1 MTDVDLFLQT
11 LVSTVTQGSILA
23 LISIGM
29 TLVYGTLRV
38 LNMAQGAMVMLGG
51 FAAYTTLQVVSVPV
65 WTTIIVAVLVT
76 FVLGVLTYFI
86 AVKPLLG
93 RPGVD
98 FEMTA
103 FISTFAAATII
114 QNVCLLVFGPR
125 QKPFDP
131 VIPGLIEI
139 TGAVSITYHTLLMN
153 VVAIGALVA
162 LGLFLSRS
170 RYGLAITAVAQNLE
184 AARLMG
190 IPARRA
196 YATTMGIAAAL
207 AGIGGVLLAPSYF
220 VSPNAGDL
228 PLLQSLIVV
237 IFAGLGSVKGTIYAA
252 YIIGFIQSAV
262 SIYWGTAYALPVL
275 YVVILVVL
283 VIRPYGLAGK
293 PQEAR
298 L

>member
-1 MTDVDLFLQT
+1 MDLFLQT
-11 LVSTVTQGSILA
+11 IVSTITQGSILA

-51 FAAYTTLQVVSVPV
+51 FAAFTTLQLANVPIWV
-65 WTTIIVAVLVT
+65 ALIVAILVT
-76 FVLGVLTYFI
+76 FVLGVLTYFV

-93 RPGVD
+93 RVGVD

-114 QNVCLLVFGPR
+114 QNVVLLIYGPR

-139 TGAVSITYHTLLMN
+139 TDTVSITWHAVLMN
-153 VVAIGALVA
+153 VVAIGSLLL
-162 LGLFLSRS
+162 LGLFLARS

-190 IPARRA
+190 IPARRI
-196 YATTMGIAAAL
+196 YAVTMGIGAAL
-207 AGIGGVLLAPSYF
+207 AGIAGVLLAPIYF
-220 VSPNAGDL
+220 VYPNAGDL

-237 IFAGLGSVKGTIYAA
+237 IFAGLGSVRGTIYAA

-275 YVVILVVL
+275 YLIILVVL

>member
-1 MTDVDLFLQT
+1 VNAILQT
-11 LVSTVTQGSILA
+11 LVSTIVQGSILA

-38 LNMAQGAMVMLGG
+38 LNMAQGVMVMVGG
-51 FAAYTTLQVVSVPV
+51 FAAFTVVDRTGASP
-65 WTTIIVAVLVT
+65 WLSIAVAVVVT
-76 FVLGVLTYFI
+76 FLLGVLTYYM

-103 FISTFAAATII
+103 FITTFAVATIV
-114 QNVCLLVFGPR
+114 QNIVLMIYGPR

-131 VIPGLIEI
+131 LWPGGINI
-139 TGAVSITYHTLLMN
+139 TSDVSITYHSMIMAI
-153 VVAIGALVA
+153 VAVGALVA

-170 RYGLAITAVAQNLE
+170 RYGLAITAVAQNLD

-190 IPARRA
+190 IPARRV
-196 YATTMGIAAAL
+196 YVVTMGIAAAL
-207 AGIGGVLLAPSYF
+207 AGIAGVLLAPLYF
-220 VSPNAGDL
+220 VYPNAGDL
-228 PLLQSLIVV
+228 PLLQALIVV
-237 IFAGLGSVKGTIYAA
+237 IFAGLGSVKGTIYAS
-252 YIIGFIQSAV
+252 YIIGFLSAAV
-262 SIYWGTAYALPVL
+262 AIFWSSAFALPVL
-275 YVVILVVL
+275 YIVILVVL
-283 VIRPYGLAGK
+283 VVRPNGIAGK

>member
-1 MTDVDLFLQT
+1 
-11 LVSTVTQGSILA
+11 
-23 LISIGM
+23 
-29 TLVYGTLRV
+29 
-38 LNMAQGAMVMLGG
+38 
-51 FAAYTTLQVVSVPV
+51 
-65 WTTIIVAVLVT
+65 
-76 FVLGVLTYFI
+76 
-86 AVKPLLG
+86 
-93 RPGVD
+93 
-98 FEMTA
+98 
-103 FISTFAAATII
+103 
-114 QNVCLLVFGPR
+114 
-125 QKPFDP
+125 
-131 VIPGLIEI
+131 
-139 TGAVSITYHTLLMN
+139 
-153 VVAIGALVA
+153 
-162 LGLFLSRS
+162 
-170 RYGLAITAVAQNLE
+170 
-184 AARLMG
+184 
-190 IPARRA
+190 
-196 YATTMGIAAAL
+196 MGIAAAL

>member
-1 MTDVDLFLQT
+1 MNAILQT
-11 LVSTVTQGSILA
+11 LVSTIVQGSILA

-38 LNMAQGAMVMLGG
+38 LNMAQGVMVMVGG
-51 FAAYTTLQVVSVPV
+51 FAAFTVVDRTGASP
-65 WTTIIVAVLVT
+65 WLSIAVAVVVT
-76 FVLGVLTYFI
+76 FLLGVLTYYM

-103 FISTFAAATII
+103 FITTFAVATIV
-114 QNVCLLVFGPR
+114 QNIVLMIYGPR

-131 VIPGLIEI
+131 LWPGGINI
-139 TGAVSITYHTLLMN
+139 TSDVSITYHSMIMAI
-153 VVAIGALVA
+153 VAIGALVA

-170 RYGLAITAVAQNLE
+170 RYGLAITAVAQNLD

-190 IPARRA
+190 IPARRV
-196 YATTMGIAAAL
+196 YVVTMGIAAAL
-207 AGIGGVLLAPSYF
+207 AGIAGVLLAPLYF
-220 VSPNAGDL
+220 VYPNAGDL
-228 PLLQSLIVV
+228 PLLQALIVV
-237 IFAGLGSVKGTIYAA
+237 IFAGLGSVKGTIYAS
-252 YIIGFIQSAV
+252 YIIGFLSAAV
-262 SIYWGTAYALPVL
+262 AIFWSSAFALPVL
-275 YVVILVVL
+275 YIVILVVL
-283 VIRPYGLAGK
+283 VVRPNGIAGK

>member
-1 MTDVDLFLQT
+1 MDLLLQT

-51 FAAYTTLQVVSVPV
+51 FAAYTTLQIAHVPV
-65 WTTIIVAVLVT
+65 WVSVIVAIAVT
-76 FVLGVLTYFI
+76 FVLGLATYFV

-93 RPGVD
+93 RAGVD

-114 QNVCLLVFGPR
+114 QNVVLLVYGPR

-131 VIPGLIEI
+131 VIPGLIQV
-139 TGAVSITYHTLLMN
+139 TDSVSITWHTVLMN
-153 VVAIGALVA
+153 VVAIGSLLI

-196 YATTMGIAAAL
+196 YAITMGIAAAL
-207 AGIGGVLLAPSYF
+207 AGIAGVLLAPVYF
-220 VSPNAGDL
+220 ISPNAGDL

-237 IFAGLGSVKGTIYAA
+237 IFAGLGSVRGTIYAA

-262 SIYWGTAYALPVL
+262 SIYWSTAYALPVL
-275 YVVILVVL
+275 YLIILIVL
-283 VIRPYGLAGK
+283 VIRPYGIAGK

>member
-1 MTDVDLFLQT
+1 MSEVDLFLQT

-38 LNMAQGAMVMLGG
+38 LNMAQGAMVMVGG
-51 FAAYTTLQVVSVPV
+51 FAAYTTLQVADFPVVVSLV
-65 WTTIIVAVLVT
+65 VAVLVT
-76 FVLGVLTYFI
+76 FVFGLATYFV

-93 RPGVD
+93 RPGID

-103 FISTFAAATII
+103 FISTFAAATIV
-114 QNVCLLVFGPR
+114 QNLCLLVYGPR
-125 QKPFDP
+125 QKPFEP
-131 VIPGLIEI
+131 VIPGLIHI
-139 TGAVSITYHTLLMN
+139 SGSVSITYHALLMN
-153 VVAIGALVA
+153 VVAIGSLVA
-162 LGLFLSRS
+162 LGVFLSRS

-190 IPARRA
+190 IPARRV

-207 AGIGGVLLAPSYF
+207 AGVGGVLLAPVYF
-220 VSPNAGDL
+220 ISPNSGDL

-237 IFAGLGSVKGTIYAA
+237 IIAGLGSVRGTIYAA

-262 SIYWGTAYALPVL
+262 SIYWGSAYALPML
-275 YVVILVVL
+275 YLIIVVVL

>member
-1 MTDVDLFLQT
+1 MNAILQT
-11 LVSTVTQGSILA
+11 LVSTIVQGSILA

-38 LNMAQGAMVMLGG
+38 LNMAQGVMVMVGG
-51 FAAYTTLQVVSVPV
+51 FAAFTLVDRTGASP
-65 WTTIIVAVLVT
+65 WLSIAVAVVVT
-76 FVLGVLTYFI
+76 FLLGVLTYYM

-103 FISTFAAATII
+103 FITTFAVATIV
-114 QNVCLLVFGPR
+114 QNIVLMVYGPR

-131 VIPGLIEI
+131 LWPGGINM
-139 TGAVSITYHTLLMN
+139 TSDVSITYHSMIMAI
-153 VVAIGALVA
+153 VAVGALVA

-170 RYGLAITAVAQNLE
+170 RYGLAITAVAQNLD

-190 IPARRA
+190 IPARRV
-196 YATTMGIAAAL
+196 YVVTMGIAAAL
-207 AGIGGVLLAPSYF
+207 AGIAGVLLAPLYF
-220 VSPNAGDL
+220 VYPNAGDL
-228 PLLQSLIVV
+228 PLLQALIVV
-237 IFAGLGSVKGTIYAA
+237 IFAGLGSVKGTIYAS
-252 YIIGFIQSAV
+252 YIIGFLSAAV
-262 SIYWGTAYALPVL
+262 AIFWSSAFALPVL
-275 YVVILVVL
+275 YIVILVVL
-283 VIRPYGLAGK
+283 VVRPNGIAGK

>member
-1 MTDVDLFLQT
+1 MNAILQT
-11 LVSTVTQGSILA
+11 LVSTIVQGSILA

-38 LNMAQGAMVMLGG
+38 LNMAQGVMVMVGG
-51 FAAYTTLQVVSVPV
+51 FAAYTVVDRTGASP
-65 WTTIIVAVLVT
+65 WISILVAAAVT
-76 FVLGVLTYFI
+76 FLLGVLTYYM

-103 FISTFAAATII
+103 FITTFAVATIV
-114 QNVCLLVFGPR
+114 QNIVLMVYGPR

-131 VIPGLIEI
+131 LWPGGVNI
-139 TGAVSITYHTLLMN
+139 TSEVSITYHSMIMAI
-153 VVAIGALVA
+153 VAVGALVA

-170 RYGLAITAVAQNLE
+170 RYGLAITAVAQNLD

-190 IPARRA
+190 IPARRV
-196 YATTMGIAAAL
+196 YVVTMGIAAAL
-207 AGIGGVLLAPSYF
+207 AGIAGVLLAPLYF
-220 VSPNAGDL
+220 VYPNAGDL
-228 PLLQSLIVV
+228 PLLQALIVV
-237 IFAGLGSVKGTIYAA
+237 IFAGLGSVKGTIYAS
-252 YIIGFIQSAV
+252 YIIGFLSSAV
-262 SIYWGTAYALPVL
+262 AIFWSSAFALPVL
-275 YVVILVVL
+275 YIVILVVL
-283 VIRPYGLAGK
+283 VVRPNGIAGK

>member
-1 MTDVDLFLQT
+1 MNAILQT
-11 LVSTVTQGSILA
+11 LVSTIVQGSILA

-38 LNMAQGAMVMLGG
+38 LNMAQGVMVMVGG
-51 FAAYTTLQVVSVPV
+51 FAAFTVVDRTGASP
-65 WTTIIVAVLVT
+65 WLSIAVAVVVT
-76 FVLGVLTYFI
+76 FLLGVLTYYM

-103 FISTFAAATII
+103 FITTFAVATIV
-114 QNVCLLVFGPR
+114 QNIVLMVYGPR

-131 VIPGLIEI
+131 LWPGGINM
-139 TGAVSITYHTLLMN
+139 TSDVSITYHSMIMAI
-153 VVAIGALVA
+153 VAVGALVA

-170 RYGLAITAVAQNLE
+170 RYGLAITAVAQNLD

-190 IPARRA
+190 IPARRV
-196 YATTMGIAAAL
+196 YVVTMGIAAAL
-207 AGIGGVLLAPSYF
+207 AGIAGVLLAPLYF
-220 VSPNAGDL
+220 VYPNAGDL
-228 PLLQSLIVV
+228 PLLQALIVV
-237 IFAGLGSVKGTIYAA
+237 IFAGLGSVKGTIYAS
-252 YIIGFIQSAV
+252 YIIGFLSAAV
-262 SIYWGTAYALPVL
+262 AIFWSSAFALPVL
-275 YVVILVVL
+275 YIVILVVL
-283 VIRPYGLAGK
+283 VVRPNGIAGK

>member
-1 MTDVDLFLQT
+1 VNAILQT
-11 LVSTVTQGSILA
+11 LVSTIVQGSILA

-38 LNMAQGAMVMLGG
+38 LNMAQGVMVMVGG
-51 FAAYTTLQVVSVPV
+51 FAAFTVVDRTGASP
-65 WTTIIVAVLVT
+65 WLSIAVAVVVT
-76 FVLGVLTYFI
+76 FLLGVLTYYM

-103 FISTFAAATII
+103 FITTFAVATIV
-114 QNVCLLVFGPR
+114 QNIVLMIYGPR

-131 VIPGLIEI
+131 LWPGGINI
-139 TGAVSITYHTLLMN
+139 TSDVSITYHSMIMAI
-153 VVAIGALVA
+153 VAIGALVA

-170 RYGLAITAVAQNLE
+170 RYGLAITAVAQNLD

-190 IPARRA
+190 IPARRV
-196 YATTMGIAAAL
+196 YVVTMGIAAAL
-207 AGIGGVLLAPSYF
+207 AGIAGVLLAPLYF
-220 VSPNAGDL
+220 VYPNAGDL
-228 PLLQSLIVV
+228 PLLQALIVV
-237 IFAGLGSVKGTIYAA
+237 IFAGLGSVKGTIYAS
-252 YIIGFIQSAV
+252 YIIGFLSAAV
-262 SIYWGTAYALPVL
+262 AIFWSSAFALPVL
-275 YVVILVVL
+275 YIVILVVL
-283 VIRPYGLAGK
+283 VVRPNGIAGK

>member
-1 MTDVDLFLQT
+1 MNLLLQT

-51 FAAYTTLQVVSVPV
+51 IAAYSTLQLASVPI
-65 WTTIIVAVLVT
+65 WISIIVAILVT
-76 FVLGVLTYFI
+76 FVLGVVVYFV

-93 RPGVD
+93 RVGID

-114 QNVCLLVFGPR
+114 QNLVLLYYGPR

-131 VIPGLIEI
+131 VLPGLIEI
-139 TGAVSITYHTLLMN
+139 TDSVSITWHAILMN
-153 VVAIGALVA
+153 VVAIGSLLL
-162 LGLFLSRS
+162 LGLFLARS

-190 IPARRA
+190 IPSRRV
-196 YATTMGIAAAL
+196 YAVTMGIGAAL
-207 AGIGGVLLAPSYF
+207 AGIAGVLLAPIYF
-220 VSPNAGDL
+220 VYPNAGEL

-237 IFAGLGSVKGTIYAA
+237 IFAGLGSVRGTIYAA

-275 YVVILVVL
+275 YAIILVVL